1 MIDLCSAAT
10 FDRARPDFPEDKV
23 FVLTVANTEPQSSE
37 TGPDLPPLFPF
48 ARGRKREQAKVWLQ
62 RAARPCRAFISAHP
76 SSERRLT
83 PAPSIR
89 TFKKYFSFEEKSV
102 QTQNAEKSTQLP
114 RKSAER

>member
-37 TGPDLPPLFPF
+37 TGPAIPVCSRPKTRAGQGLAA
-48 ARGRKREQAKVWLQ
+48 ARCLTMPGVHWRSSLQ
-62 RAARPCRAFISAHP
+62 RTSLNPGTFDSHIQKIFP
-76 SSERRLT
+76 SKKNLFKRRT
-83 PAPSIR
+83 R
-89 TFKKYFSFEEKSV
+89 
-102 QTQNAEKSTQLP
+102 EKSTQLP